1 MKGATTDL
9 LGPTHIMTSMY
20 TLSNSRTIK
29 KHDITNVRFLIKY
42 LIIDSYLFVCACVRA
57 SVPVCACVRL
67 CVSTNLRN
75 HHGMNLSFRASG
87 RVTSDSTKP
96 QVQPLTW
103 PLDESLL
110 LRAFVATK
118 V

>member
-57 SVPVCACVRL
+57 SVPESACVRV
-67 CVSTNLRN
+67 CVCQLTYGRRD
-75 HHGMNLSFRASG
+75 HHGRNLSFRASG
-87 RVTSDSTKP
+87 RS
-96 QVQPLTW
+96 QVRPHVYEAAG
-103 PLDESLL
+103 P
-110 LRAFVATK
+110 AFGLAAG
-118 V
+118 

>member
-57 SVPVCACVRL
+57 SVPVCACVRVCV
-67 CVSTNLRN
+67 CVSTNLRQK
-75 HHGMNLSFRASG
+75 GSPWEELCFR
-87 RVTSDSTKP
+87 TSDRSQCRP
-96 QVQPLTW
+96 HAYEAAGPGFGLAA
-103 PLDESLL
+103 E
-110 LRAFVATK
+110 
-118 V
+118 